1 MFMAEFNY
9 KQEPAPYWNRML
21 ACAQHERRFCRE

>member
-21 ACAQHERRFCRE
+21 AGGQHELRFCRE

>member
-1 MFMAEFNY
+1 MAEFNY

-21 ACAQHERRFCRE
+21 AGAQHERRIYRE